1 MYDNYY
7 KKKRE
12 LTTDGKK
19 LKYFGTKSALLRG
32 RVLCRTRTKKTDG
45 TNENN
50 TSVKTIINK
59 TGDNS
64 KKYLERTYPTLDKSN
79 YLNLISAPHECV
91 KP

>member
-12 LTTDGKK
+12 VTADGKK

-32 RVLCRTRTKKTDG
+32 RVLCRTKKTDG
-45 TNENN
+45 TNDNNEN
-50 TSVKTIINK
+50 VKTILNK
-59 TGDNS
+59 SRLPG